1 MDIVIR
7 ATVMFAILFALL
19 RLMGKRELAQMTPFE
34 LVLLVVIG
42 DLLEKAVTHHD
53 TSVTGATLAILTF
66 AFWALLLNFFANKS
80 RRAEKLIDGEPSVV
94 IENGKLIEGNLVR
107 NRLTRSEVE
116 SEMRLAGIGRVAEVA
131 WGILETNGKI
141 SFIEK
146 SRSGPSSQSDNE
158 RGAIG

>member
-146 SRSGPSSQSDNE
+146 SQSGPSSQSDNE

>member
-1 MDIVIR
+1 MDIVLR
-7 ATVMFAILFALL
+7 ATIMFAIVFVLL

-34 LVLLVVIG
+34 LVMLVVIG

-53 TSVTGATLAILTF
+53 TSITGATLALLTF
-66 AFWALLLNFFANKS
+66 AFWALALNFFANKS
-80 RRAEKLIDGEPSVV
+80 RRAEKLIDGEPAVV
-94 IENGKLIEGNLVR
+94 IEDGKLLEDSLVR
-107 NRLTRSEVE
+107 NRMTRSEVE
-116 SEMRLAGIGRVAEVA
+116 TEMRLAGIGRVAEVA

-141 SFIEK
+141 SFIER